1 MSKNRVMS
9 ILLSLII
16 ICSSTFAQTY
26 IYAEK
31 LPILTFDRLHNK
43 YPKAKFIKVSA
54 REFEEMRNK
63 GELISIDGTK
73 LILLPTEGKKI
84 ITPTSTYNQPDI
96 LSGLNSLTFPSCA
109 DKDCVYTLV
118 FIGVVIGVYV
128 VAVLVAD
135 SVYLLG
141 DVIFNE
147 KDVKKWFEMGATA
160 SFFSYGTA
168 EDSEIENSS
177 IFGGVT
183 ISSGFIDRGIG
194 IGFISELGHLNLD
207 IDQDPTDE
215 RRVYGAYGMIGTTFR
230 YEFSKISSFH
240 LDVMAG
246 VSDVK
251 YVDVMGVARVGL
263 NFKIA
268 KHGFFDVNYGINYLG
283 LEDMSE
289 GMDSSYNGTVGV
301 SLGYRY

>member
-1 MSKNRVMS
+1 MSKKRIIS
-9 ILLSLII
+9 IILSLII

-54 REFEEMRNK
+54 REFEEMRNQ
-63 GELISIDGTK
+63 GELISIEGTK
-73 LILLPTEGKKI
+73 LIVLPTESKKI
-84 ITPTSTYNQPDI
+84 TTPTPTYNETDI
-96 LSGLNSLTFPSCA
+96 LSGLNSLNFPSCT

-118 FIGVVIGVYV
+118 FIGMIIGVYV

-135 SVYLLG
+135 GVYLLG
-141 DVIFNE
+141 DVILNE

-160 SFFSYGTA
+160 SYFSYRTA
-168 EDSEIENSS
+168 NSEIENSS
-177 IFGGVT
+177 IFGGLT

-194 IGFISELGHLNLD
+194 IGFISEFGHINLD

-230 YEFSKISSFH
+230 YGFSRISSFH

-246 VSDVK
+246 VSDVE

-268 KHGFFDVNYGINYLG
+268 KHGFFDINYGVNYLG

-301 SLGYRY
+301 SFGYRY